1 MRLLF
6 IMVNLLIRANVDA
19 RMNST
24 GILEQ
29 VHNLYTSHSW
39 LFLSVVNL
47 ILCDDLDEL
56 VAGALSLHYSTFSQ
70 LNLKPNKIKNFS
82 ALNLDGSAIIFCKLP
97 AEVEMKVNEAHAFFL
112 TDNEQFVK
120 RFLMDG
126 QENKK
131 FLVKNN
137 SEVFEVK
144 TIQSVYNSITIN
156 IPISHGQVETRFDGE
171 VFDGSIG
178 GIFHTMSTL
187 MNFTYSSIPSIDG
200 FYGAKV
206 PGGVINRGKV
216 SQFNGLI
223 GMLERGEIDVAVTDL
238 SLTYARKQVADFG
251 GKMILQSTMCLM
263 AKPGTELEFTAFFK
277 PLKPMIWV
285 YVFCSAGGLSLFLL
299 LLAIFS
305 YKQTSVLEQG
315 SLVLDLV
322 GFSLRTL
329 GAAETFLL
337 PEKRFKKAWR
347 VCMLTYLILGFF
359 VVETYKAELT
369 SYLTS
374 KTAKLPI
381 QRMEDILDTDIKL
394 SLPAGSFYVTELE
407 FSEKAIFKRLWD
419 EKVTGNQYGII
430 KWGEGE
436 TETILTAIRNNYL
449 VLGFGDDALNLIDK
463 YPCEVARIAE
473 DPVLPTQIGI
483 YLSKNSPFTHLFQK
497 QLSVLQ
503 ETGVVNTIIE
513 KSKSGNQ
520 GTATCNNSNLIL
532 GIQSTVFLFLVVG
545 VGVVLSCF
553 IFIVEFILFAV
564 QPFI

>member
-120 RFLMDG
+120 
-126 QENKK
+126 
-131 FLVKNN
+131 
-137 SEVFEVK
+137 
-144 TIQSVYNSITIN
+144 
-156 IPISHGQVETRFDGE
+156 RFDGE